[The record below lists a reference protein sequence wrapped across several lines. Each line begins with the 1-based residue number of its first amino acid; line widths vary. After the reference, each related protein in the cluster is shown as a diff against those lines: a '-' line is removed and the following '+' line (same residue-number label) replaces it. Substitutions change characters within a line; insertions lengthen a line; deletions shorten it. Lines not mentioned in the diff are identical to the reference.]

1 MRSAT
6 LQLSLTESVVT
17 DLALSHIDDEDPLY
31 AGVQEAIRGLMTD
44 AVRPFGELTHADLD
58 VLEGLIDELRDK
70 GSARYDEAM
79 IVSLHRIKCEIG
91 WVPESDPTAERLLSS
106 TNGAYL
112 AARNAFGVIALAWQ
126 IQAHPTDLWFT
137 GGTALQSV
145 N

>member
-17 DLALSHIDDEDPLY
+17 DLALSHLEDEDPMY
-31 AGVQEAIRGLMTD
+31 ASVQEAVRGLMTD
-44 AVRPFGELTHADLD
+44 AVRPFGELTRDDLD
-58 VLEGLIDELRDK
+58 LLEGLMDKLRDE

-79 IVSLHRIKCEIG
+79 IVSLYRLKRELG
-91 WVPESDPTAERLLSS
+91 WVPESDPTAERLLSG

-126 IQAHPTDLWFT
+126 IKAHPTDLWFT
-137 GGTALQSV
+137 GGVALRSV
-145 N
+145 S

>member
-1 MRSAT
+1 MRNAT

-17 DLALSHIDDEDPLY
+17 DLALSHLDEEDPVY
-31 AGVQEAIRGLMTD
+31 PGVQEAVRGLLTD
-44 AVRPFGELTHADLD
+44 AVRPFGELTHDDLNL
-58 VLEGLIDELRDK
+58 LEGLIDKLRDE

-79 IVSLHRIKCEIG
+79 IVSLHRIKRELG

-126 IQAHPTDLWFT
+126 IKAHPTDLWFT
-137 GGTALQSV
+137 GGTALRAVS
-145 N
+145 